1 MMDVYF
7 SIIEL
12 GNTDLDR
19 LALYDFLV
27 KMDGFYTPRIS
38 SRVELAEYSLKLLS
52 NAKVF
57 CALSDNH
64 ECIGLLAIY
73 VNSDNDQDA
82 FISFIGV
89 MPEYHGK
96 GLSSALMDR
105 AIDAAVENGMRSI
118 SLEVSVLNPRAIN
131 FYKKHGFIENYKTID
146 AMFMKKMLEKV

>member
-1 MMDVYF
+1 MDVHF

-27 KMDGFYTPRIS
+27 KINGFYTPRIS

-64 ECIGLLAIY
+64 EYIGLLAVY
-73 VNSDNDQDA
+73 VNSRNDRNA
-82 FISFIGV
+82 FISSIGV
-89 MPEYHGK
+89 MPEYHGR
-96 GLSSALMDR
+96 GVSSSLMR
-105 AIDAAVENGMRSI
+105 KAIDVAVENNMRSI
-118 SLEVSVLNPRAIN
+118 LLEVSLLNPRAIN
-131 FYKKHGFIENYKTID
+131 FYKKHGFIEDYKTID
-146 AMFMKKMLEKV
+146 AMFMKKMLDKV